1 MKLKVLVA
9 FFFMFSLIHVDG
21 QFITARPDSMSVQ
34 SFINPQIIDLDSLL
48 ESKFDTIVTP
58 NIVTPTIVT
67 VKAIAKPQK
76 KGKANLKLQPLTEA
90 LGKHAFDSLIIANKN
105 VIDISPTEFKFQ
117 TNTSLVK
124 IDTLLLKANPFFI
137 ELVYMGLPFN
147 FDLIT
152 QPDIQTL
159 FYGFKAKTLNDDC
172 ISLPKIQKPEEYIET
187 LRRDGR
193 NEITQKAAH
202 LYTITFED
210 LPDPEGNKSQSIIG
224 RKLEKV
230 HFVDDDES
238 DWRNKKFT
246 LRKINPSPWFHK
258 ASALAQFSQNYVS
271 PNWYQGGNSNLSVLG
286 ILSGQLNYDNK
297 KSIQWENNAE
307 WRMGFNTV
315 TGDSLRSLST
325 NDDVL
330 KINSKLGIKADGN
343 WFYSG
348 SVDFS
353 TQFFNSYKGV
363 NSPVM
368 KASFLTPVRLNVG
381 FGFDYKYKKLLSLM
395 ISPVA
400 FKYIYMN
407 DNEGI
412 DPNLFGIKTGE
423 NSLSEVGS
431 SLKAVLS
438 YAPVREIQID
448 SNMSFYTNYKKVEI
462 DWELVCNLTI
472 NRFLST
478 RISFNPRYDNTVI
491 EKVGEKAKLQFKQ
504 FMSVGFSHKFR

>member
-1 MKLKVLVA
+1 MKLKVLVTIIFIFSMLHA
-9 FFFMFSLIHVDG
+9 YSQILTSKQDSLFFKGLID
-21 QFITARPDSMSVQ
+21 T
-34 SFINPQIIDLDSLL
+34 QILDLDSLL
-48 ESKFDTIVTP
+48 ENNKFDTIITP
-58 NIVTPTIVT
+58 VLISTNPLVLPVRS
-67 VKAIAKPQK
+67 KKKSQK
-76 KGKANLKLQPLTEA
+76 LVEA
-90 LGKHAFDSLIIANKN
+90 LGKQAFDSLIIVNENK
-105 VIDISPTEFKFQ
+105 IDITPTEFKFQ
-117 TNTSLVK
+117 TNNSLIK

-147 FDLIT
+147 FDLNT
-152 QPDIQTL
+152 QPDFQSL
-159 FYGFKAKTLNDDC
+159 YFGNKARRISEDC
-172 ISLPKIQKPEEYIET
+172 MTLPKVQSPEQYIED
-187 LRRDGR
+187 LRRGGR

-210 LPDPEGNKSQSIIG
+210 LPDPEGNKSHSIIEQ
-224 RKLEKV
+224 KLEKV
-230 HFVDDDES
+230 HFVDDDDS
-238 DWRNKKFT
+238 YLTNNSKM
-246 LRKINPSPWFHK
+246 KIKIIKPSPWTHK
-258 ASALAQFSQNYVS
+258 ASALVQFSQNYVS
-271 PNWYQGGNSNLSVLG
+271 QNWYQGGNSNLAVLG
-286 ILSGQLNYDNK
+286 ILSGHFNYDNK

-330 KINSKLGIKADGN
+330 KINSKLGIKAGGN

-353 TQFFNSYKGV
+353 TQFFNSYKGI

-368 KASFLTPVRLNVG
+368 KASLFTPVRLNVG
-381 FGFDYKYKKLLSLM
+381 FGLDYKYKKLLSLM

-407 DNEGI
+407 DNLGI
-412 DPNLFGIKTGE
+412 APNLFGIKTGE
-423 NSLSEVGS
+423 NTLSEVGS

-438 YAPVREIQID
+438 YAPVREIQFD
-448 SNMSFYTNYKKVEI
+448 SKMSFYTNYEKVEI

-472 NRFLST
+472 NRFMST